1 MRHMLPVVDIDRV
14 LRRRGWLHFWHAV
27 QSQRAQRVLL
37 GDLAGRLGGVV
48 GVHVDTRLP
57 VNTEKA
63 DVSVK

>member
-14 LRRRGWLHFWHAV
+14 LRRRGWLHLWHAV

-57 VNTEKA
+57 VTQQKQPML
-63 DVSVK
+63 V